1 MQGEACSMLLANFS
15 QVSKDFGGNP
25 IFQDVDVEILKHE
38 RIGLVGEN
46 GSGKST
52 LFKLL
57 AGLDT
62 PTQGTITRRRNL
74 TIGYLTQEIDEAML
88 AKTIYEAVSE
98 TSSELVELQ
107 QRLETLEEQM
117 SSPLFA
123 SNADAM
129 TRILETYSKAQER
142 YEALGGYT
150 LNHKVEAVLNG
161 LGFPSSMYEQEVGSL
176 SGGEKKLV
184 NLARILLQVPD
195 LLLLDEPDNHLDLQ
209 AKAWLEYYIQEYPGT
224 VLIISHD
231 RHLLDTSVNKIFE
244 LEDGEISSYTGNY
257 SYFVVERQR
266 RLEKLQELYTAQRDE
281 IKRLEISMRRL
292 KGWAKQNSKFAGKAE
307 YMAKRVEQAREE
319 AVDRPT
325 LVRDRIKVG
334 LDAERSGKKV
344 LEVKGLS
351 TSFDSYTLFEPF
363 DLTILYG
370 ECVGIVGANGSG
382 KTTLMKSM
390 IGILPATYG
399 TVKIGASVVTGY
411 YAQEQETLPFKST
424 PLDFVRRLKN
434 MTEGQAVAFLHTL
447 LFSYEDIHT
456 PIGKLSGGEKSR
468 LQIARLRLTNANFLL
483 LDEPTNNLDIA
494 STEVL
499 EKALDMFEGTVL
511 TVSHD
516 RYFLDKVTTT
526 TLAIGND
533 KRVRVYPGNFSYY
546 MEHQDAF
553 SRPDDRNQ
561 STFHQEVFQKRT
573 MYEKQCL

>member
-1 MQGEACSMLLANFS
+1 MLLANFS

-25 IFQDVDVEILKHE
+25 IFQEVDLEILERE

-62 PTQGTITRRRNL
+62 PTQGSITRRRNL
-74 TIGYLTQEIDEAML
+74 TIGYLTQEIDAAMH
-88 AKTIYEAVSE
+88 AKTIYEAVAE
-98 TSSELVELQ
+98 TSPELITLQ
-107 QRLETLEEQM
+107 HQLAELEEQM
-117 SSPLFA
+117 SDPIIA
-123 SNADAM
+123 SDPDSM
-129 TRILETYSKAQER
+129 TRTLDTYGKAQER
-142 YEALGGYT
+142 YDALGGYT
-150 LNHKVEAVLNG
+150 LGHRVEAVLNG
-161 LGFPSSMYEQEVGSL
+161 LGFPSSMYEQEVSSL

-184 NLARILLQVPD
+184 NLARILLQMPD

-231 RHLLDTSVNKIFE
+231 RHLLDKAVKKIFE
-244 LEDGEISSYTGNY
+244 LEDGEISSYAGNY
-257 SYFVVERQR
+257 SYFVEERQH
-266 RLEKLQELYTAQRDE
+266 RLEKLQELYSAQRDE

-292 KGWAKQNSKFAGKAE
+292 KGWAKMNSKFAGKAE

-344 LEVKGLS
+344 LEIKGLS
-351 TSFDSYTLFEPF
+351 TAIGDYTLYEPF

-370 ECVGIVGANGSG
+370 ERIGIVGANGSG
-382 KTTLMKSM
+382 KTTLMKTM
-390 IGILPATYG
+390 MDLLPATQG

-411 YAQEQETLPFKST
+411 YAQEQETLPFEST
-424 PLDFVRRLKN
+424 PIDFVRRLKN
-434 MTEGQAVAFLHTL
+434 MTEGQAISFLHSL
-447 LFSYEDIHT
+447 LFSFEDIHT
-456 PIGKLSGGEKSR
+456 PIGQLSGGEKSR

-499 EKALDMFEGTVL
+499 EKALDVFEGTVL

-516 RYFLDKVTTT
+516 RYFLDRVTTKIV
-526 TLAIGND
+526 AIGND
-533 KRVRVYPGNFSYY
+533 RKVRVYPGNFSYY
-546 MEHQDAF
+546 VEHQ
-553 SRPDDRNQ
+553 
-561 STFHQEVFQKRT
+561 
-573 MYEKQCL
+573 